1 MMPGGSL
8 FGVLFFAS
16 LVLAG
21 ITSLLSLLQIVSGG
35 LQDKFGLSPVKA
47 AMAFGI
53 PAGIVSVSLFGTK
66 SGLNNLDIVDTF
78 INNVGVVASA
88 VMMAIL
94 AAAFAPR
101 LKGLREHLNAVSA
114 VKVPKAWEILV
125 GIVVPAVLI
134 FMLFS
139 AIVSYVAD
147 GYGDY
152 DQTFV
157 WIFGWGSGGLRDPW
171 FDHHDPVALETQSHQ
186 P

>member
-1 MMPGGSL
+1 
-8 FGVLFFAS
+8 
-16 LVLAG
+16 
-21 ITSLLSLLQIVSGG
+21 
-35 LQDKFGLSPVKA
+35 
-47 AMAFGI
+47 
-53 PAGIVSVSLFGTK
+53 
-66 SGLNNLDIVDTF
+66 
-78 INNVGVVASA
+78 
-88 VMMAIL
+88 MMAIL

-157 WIFGWGSGGLRDPW
+157 WIFGWGAVGFVILGSIIMTLLPW
-171 FDHHDPVALETQSHQ
+171 KHSPISPEALAQIIDEDEAHSTLSEGEAQ
-186 P
+186 